1 MAARAIGRLP
11 AASRVRKRAEFRR
24 VQAQALRVVTR
35 HFVFLLH
42 MAAASSPSTSLR
54 AATRLGITASRKV
67 GNAVRRNR
75 AKRLVR
81 EAFRATRDLW
91 WPGLDLVVL
100 VKSDLQDM
108 KLDQVVEEWRG
119 ASNALKR
126 IAQRSAEKV
135 QSEART

>member
-1 MAARAIGRLP
+1 MAAKAIGRFP

-42 MAAASSPSTSLR
+42 MHAAAASSPER
-54 AATRLGITASRKV
+54 RRKAATRLGITASRKV
-67 GNAVRRNR
+67 GNAVHRNR

-91 WPGLDLVVL
+91 WPGLDVVVL
-100 VKSDLQDM
+100 VKSDLGNL
-108 KLDQVVEEWRG
+108 KLEQVVEEWRG
-119 ASNALKR
+119 ASGSLTRVATQ
-126 IAQRSAEKV
+126 AQKLESRA
-135 QSEART
+135 